1 VIRKDIQ
8 ALRAFAV
15 GIVVI
20 YHAGFLIANHRPLR
34 SGFIGVDI
42 FFVISGYLII
52 GMMVSEYVK
61 TGGLHLLNFVA
72 RRARRLIP
80 AATVVLLFTLI
91 ATWFLV
97 PGLEGQRAALDIRAA
112 SFYFANLRFA
122 AISMDYWAPQSV
134 SPVIHFWS
142 LGVEEQFYFMFPA
155 LMALLILIR
164 RNLKLWTLVGV
175 LALISVG
182 SYSLMSTQMS
192 VGNQFG
198 FYSPLSRAW
207 EFALGGIVAI
217 LGRNLQPRNMQ
228 FVRVARLVA
237 MLGLLYSAVGISS
250 KVIWPGP
257 QTFIPVLST
266 MLLLW
271 VGGSDAALAN
281 RGPKLF
287 ELDFVQKLGTWSY
300 SIYLWHWPL
309 LFLAVRAFQPSAKSP
324 EELKMAIAIPMVIFS
339 VVLAAATYRWVENPL
354 RNAPSLK
361 VSARKSLAL
370 GLGLSV
376 LVAGAATVAY
386 ANPNNR
392 TSSKPINDLSNLKSA
407 KIRNPG
413 WVSSLISNS
422 APKLTSAS
430 GVVLTAGEIKTA
442 RSDFPRTS
450 KNGCHTSSAN
460 PELAKGCVF
469 GTTKTGSLVTLFGN
483 SHANQYFEGIFA
495 AAQENDA
502 KVLSLTRSACS
513 VADVEFVLGQK
524 PWSVC
529 NTWRENAIAEIINTK
544 PDVLFVASTAKASI
558 IDPKTGAVAA
568 TDARGKELYLAGFQR
583 MIDRFNQ
590 AGINVVVIRDS
601 PDFDLSALDC
611 LSARTVSACTQ
622 PLVPFLPSA
631 RYSSDA
637 VKGIPNALGIDLTQS
652 FCTSKVCPA
661 VRDGQIVWR
670 DEHHLTS
677 TYAKLL
683 APIFGGIIKHELS
696 LNQK

>member
-1 VIRKDIQ
+1 MIRKDIQ
-8 ALRAFAV
+8 ALRAYAV
-15 GIVVI
+15 GVVVI
-20 YHAGFLIANHRPLR
+20 YHAGFLIANHRPVR

-80 AATVVLLFTLI
+80 AAAVVLLFTLI

-97 PGLEGQRAALDIRAA
+97 PGLEGQRAALDIQAA

-142 LGVEEQFYFMFPA
+142 LGVEEQFYIMFPA

-175 LALISVG
+175 LAIISVG
-182 SYSLMSTQMS
+182 SFLLMCNQMS
-192 VGNQFG
+192 VGDQFG

-217 LGRNLQPRNMQ
+217 LGRNLQPRNLQ
-228 FVRVARLVA
+228 FVRIARLVA
-237 MLGLLYSAVGISS
+237 ILGLVYSAVGFSS

-271 VGGSDAALAN
+271 VGGSDVALAN

-287 ELDFVQKLGTWSY
+287 ELEFVQKLGTWSY

-309 LFLAVRAFQPSAKSP
+309 LFLAVRVFQPSAKSP
-324 EELKMAIAIPMVIFS
+324 EELKLVIVVPMVLLS

-361 VSARKSLAL
+361 VSARKSLAM
-370 GLGLSV
+370 GLGLSI

-386 ANPNNR
+386 ANPNDQK
-392 TSSKPINDLSNLKSA
+392 SSKPIIDLSNLKSA
-407 KIRNPG
+407 KISNPD
-413 WVSSLISNS
+413 WVSSLIAAN
-422 APKLTSAS
+422 APKLTSTS
-430 GVVLTAGEIKTA
+430 SVVLTPSEINAA

-460 PELAKGCVF
+460 PELPKGCVF
-469 GTTKTGSLVTLFGN
+469 GTSKTGRLVTLFGN

-495 AAQENDA
+495 SAQSNDA

-513 VADVEFVLGQK
+513 VAEVEFVLGQK
-524 PWSVC
+524 PWALC
-529 NTWRENAIAEIINTK
+529 NTWRENAITEIIKTK

-558 IDPKTGAVAA
+558 IDPKTGVVAA
-568 TDARGKELYLAGFQR
+568 TDARGKELYLAGFKQ
-583 MIDRFNQ
+583 MIERFTRV
-590 AGINVVVIRDS
+590 GIKVVVIRDS
-601 PDFDLSALDC
+601 PDFDLNALDC

-622 PLVPFLPSA
+622 PLVPFFPSA

-637 VKGIPNALGIDLTQS
+637 VTDVPNAIGVDLTKA

-670 DEHHLTS
+670 DTHHLTS
-677 TYAKLL
+677 TYTKLL
-683 APIFGGIIKHELS
+683 SPIFSGIIKHELS
-696 LNQK
+696 LNKQ